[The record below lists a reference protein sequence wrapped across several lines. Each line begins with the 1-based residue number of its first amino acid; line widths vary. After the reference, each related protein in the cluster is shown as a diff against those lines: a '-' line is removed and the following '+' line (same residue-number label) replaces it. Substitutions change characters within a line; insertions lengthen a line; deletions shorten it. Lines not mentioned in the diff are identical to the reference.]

1 MYNERKTTGEKSPKK
16 KTTNLFSFYKILF
29 YSIVILQMSN
39 KQKPNFCKDIYL
51 CYFSLKEGSKTE
63 YVCKCGKQRIA
74 SNG

>member
-1 MYNERKTTGEKSPKK
+1 MKEKRLAKNRQKRKRQICFHFIKYY
-16 KTTNLFSFYKILF
+16 FI
-29 YSIVILQMSN
+29 SIVILQMSN